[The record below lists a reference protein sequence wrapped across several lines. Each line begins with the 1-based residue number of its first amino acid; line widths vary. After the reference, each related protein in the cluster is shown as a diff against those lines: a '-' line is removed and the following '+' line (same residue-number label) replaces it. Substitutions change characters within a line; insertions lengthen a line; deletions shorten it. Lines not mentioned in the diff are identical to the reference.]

1 MITLYLPNDVKING
15 NIIYGLIINFIK
27 IITISNYTFNDKS
40 LFGDAKFFILIVEL
54 LYDNIKSLNANIN
67 SIS

>member
-1 MITLYLPNDVKING
+1 MITIQLHNDVKIDG

-40 LFGDAKFFILIVEL
+40 IFGDAIFFILIVEL
-54 LYDNIKSLNANIN
+54 LYDNIKSLQANI
-67 SIS
+67 IV

>member
-1 MITLYLPNDVKING
+1 MITLQLPNDVKIDG

-40 LFGDAKFFILIVEL
+40 LFGDAKF
-54 LYDNIKSLNANIN
+54 LY
-67 SIS
+67 